1 MLSAPDVRA
10 FTLASGGGRIAIGV
24 GLALAP
30 RQALGALGFAGS
42 SPSTVAVARIAGG
55 RDIAM
60 GVQTL
65 LAGGDPDRLA
75 QASLANAAV
84 DAGDALAFSGALA
97 AREDGIRGAALRGIA
112 GALPAA
118 AAGLWV
124 AWRLGA
130 LPAKR
135 PGA

>member
-1 MLSAPDVRA
+1 
-10 FTLASGGGRIAIGV
+10 
-24 GLALAP
+24 
-30 RQALGALGFAGS
+30 
-42 SPSTVAVARIAGG
+42 
-55 RDIAM
+55 M

-84 DAGDALAFSGALA
+84 DAGDALALSGALA
-97 AREDGIRGAALRGIA
+97 AGEDGIRGAALRGIA

-135 PGA
+135 PGAYAVSSARPGSRPASASASRRSR